1 MLFYLLDD
9 RLLGMKFRIWGDIRI
24 IRLSLSNVCG
34 FLQVTYNMNGDTLE
48 EVQKYGDYEAVISRK
63 VTGDELVSVCI
74 RLFLC
79 VSCYFSVYHAISV

>member
-1 MLFYLLDD
+1 MGF
-9 RLLGMKFRIWGDIRI
+9 GGDIRI
-24 IRLSLSNVCG
+24 IRLSLSNVCGFWGAISDNVCG

-79 VSCYFSVYHAISV
+79 VSGYFSVYQAISV